1 MSIVGILRVV
11 VKTWDNFVQLTSIA
25 GLANSG
31 NKQNSP
37 FRRLFW
43 LAAFAIMFYIS
54 LSQIIVIVEEF
65 FTYPLTTKVTVVR
78 RDILSKII
86 ALNKKPFPW

>member
-11 VKTWDNFVQLTSIA
+11 GQTWDNFVQHTSIA

-43 LAAFAIMFYIS
+43 LTAFAIMFYIS
-54 LSQIIVIVEEF
+54 LSQIVVIVEDF
-65 FTYPLTTKVTVVR
+65 FTYPVTTKVTVVR
-78 RDILSKII
+78 RDILYQII
-86 ALNKKPFPW
+86 TLIKNTFP